1 MYCIVKIIKTGCG
14 DELCSADVLFLI
26 RPSLLCLLPPI
37 KEEVNVFFARVYL
50 SVCLLARLLKT
61 RAWIWVKCCVS
72 TDVGTWTNWMT
83 FEPDPDYSP
92 DAGTGLLSP
101 MSYKRC
107 YAEFY
112 VGKIPRIR
120 IGCPSLQRR
129 LVLKWFYALQGRSQ
143 EFILTEARGLMASA
157 GTRAYN
163 GGLGRSPQRDPGAEP
178 LVRGSGGRS
187 ANLEGANL
195 ALLAGFLGSLHV
207 V

>member
-1 MYCIVKIIKTGCG
+1 VFITSDKGGGKC
-14 DELCSADVLFLI
+14 
-26 RPSLLCLLPPI
+26 
-37 KEEVNVFFARVYL
+37 FFARVYL

-129 LVLKWFYALQGRSQ
+129 LVLQWFYALQGRSQ

-163 GGLGRSPQRDPGAEP
+163 GGLGAEP
-178 LVRGSGGRS
+178 PAGSRGRTPGQGVRGEAPLKLNASKLRS
-187 ANLEGANL
+187 AHRKAQI
-195 ALLAGFLGSLHV
+195 
-207 V
+207 